1 MKRKN
6 VLKTCLSCSLMLVLV
21 GVSGCLDDNVA
32 NTQTSGVMPAV
43 VGVDASNTL
52 LKTDWGSVVVPSD
65 KAGSLN
71 ANECVLTQFQ
81 VDWTQQPDYATK
93 GYITPM
99 QVDISDPI
107 AQTAVTLVS
116 EVPVPGDYTDSI
128 ANGQFVNFLLSK
140 RWYSEIARPMF
151 ENQTVVYRLEL
162 VATADYSYDAYLMA
176 KGSAPSESNS
186 LVVGTE
192 PHFFDFS
199 AILVPEITEATTTR
213 PYITINLKY
222 YTGGETTVWKSISSP
237 ITLTLQH

>member
-1 MKRKN
+1 MRRKN
-6 VLKTCLSCSLMLVLV
+6 VLKTSLACSLMLVLV
-21 GVSGCLDDNVA
+21 GVSGCLDDVA
-32 NTQTSGVMPAV
+32 NTQTSDVMPAV
-43 VGVDASNTL
+43 VGVDDASNTL
-52 LKTDWGSVVVPSD
+52 LKTLWGSVVVPSD
-65 KAGSLN
+65 KASSLN
-71 ANECVLTQFQ
+71 ANECVLTRFQ
-81 VDWTQQPDYATK
+81 VNWDQQPDYATK
-93 GYITPM
+93 SYITPM

-107 AQTAVTLVS
+107 AQTTVTLVS
-116 EVPVPGDYTDSI
+116 EVPVPDDYTDSI

-162 VATADYSYDAYLMA
+162 VATADYTYDAYLMV

-199 AILVPEITEATTTR
+199 AIPVPEITESTTTR
-213 PYITINLKY
+213 PYITLNLKY
-222 YTGGETTVWKSISSP
+222 YTRGETTVWKSISSP